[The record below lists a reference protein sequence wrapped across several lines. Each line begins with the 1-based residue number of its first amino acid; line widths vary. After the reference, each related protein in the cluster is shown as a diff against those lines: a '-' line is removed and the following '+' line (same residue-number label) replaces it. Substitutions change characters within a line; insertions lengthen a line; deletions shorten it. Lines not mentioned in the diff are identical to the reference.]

1 MLETLRIENYALID
15 TLEVEFRHGF
25 NVLTGETGAGKSII
39 VGALNL
45 VLGGRA
51 SGDVIR
57 DGAERAKI
65 DALFALPKLP
75 RTLKSL
81 LEELDVALEDG
92 TLLLSRTITADGR
105 SRAYAG
111 GALVP
116 VSVLARIGDELVD
129 LHGQHEHQSL
139 LKPDRQLDLLDA
151 FGSTEHDAAD
161 VEQLVSELRKAEQE
175 LADLEKD
182 DRERARRVEFLR
194 FEVSEIDNAALQSG
208 EEEELRARRNLITNA
223 ERVFERTGSAYAS
236 LYESDGQA
244 AIDSID
250 AALAALEELAD
261 VDQRFRALADQLSGI
276 RATLDDFCGELR
288 VFTDQVEF
296 DPQELDALNQRISLI
311 ADLKRK
317 FGDSIDA
324 ILAYREQAAEE
335 VRRFE
340 QRDQT
345 LAELRARKDTLQ
357 SQAQHAASVLST
369 KRHAA
374 AAKLAKRV
382 SSALQD
388 LGMKGAKFETQ
399 FETTDLTKTGVDRIE
414 FLLAAN
420 PGERPKPLRHVA
432 SGGEISRVMLGI
444 KTVFASADKI
454 PTLIFDEIDAG
465 VGGAVANNVA
475 ARLRELAT
483 SHQTICITHLPQ
495 IAAAAHWHLH
505 VAKAVVKGRTSTSVQ
520 AVSDQVRVQEL
531 ARLLDGSLS
540 DVSLRHA
547 AEMLKA
553 NGD

>member
-15 TLEVEFRHGF
+15 TLEVEFRPGF

-51 SGDVIR
+51 SGDTIR
-57 DGAERAKI
+57 DGADRAKI
-65 DALFALPKLP
+65 DALFALPKLS
-75 RTLKSL
+75 RALRSL
-81 LEELDVALEDG
+81 LEELDVTLEDG

-151 FGSTEHDAAD
+151 FALTEQDAANVEHLVVD
-161 VEQLVSELRKAEQE
+161 LHKVEQD
-175 LADLEKD
+175 LADLERD

-194 FEVSEIDNAALQSG
+194 FEVSEIDNASLRPG
-208 EEEELRARRNLITNA
+208 EEEDVRTRRNLITNA
-223 ERVFERTGSAYAS
+223 ERVFERTGSAYSS
-236 LYESDGQA
+236 LYEGDGQT

-250 AALAALEELAD
+250 AALVALEELAD
-261 VDQRFRALADQLSGI
+261 VDPGFRTMADQLSAI
-276 RATLDDFCGELR
+276 RATLDDFCGDLR
-288 VFTDQVEF
+288 EYTDQVEF

-317 FGDSIDA
+317 FGDSIAA

-340 QRDQT
+340 QKDQT
-345 LAELRARKDTLQ
+345 LAELHARKDALKT
-357 SQAQHAASVLST
+357 QAQQAADALSG
-369 KRHAA
+369 KRRTA

-399 FETTDLTKTGVDRIE
+399 FETTDLTKSGVDRVE

-420 PGERPKPLRHVA
+420 PGERPKPLRQVA

-475 ARLRELAT
+475 TRLRELAA

-505 VAKAVVKGRTSTSVQ
+505 VSKTVAKGRTSTGVH
-520 AVSDQVRVQEL
+520 AVRDEGRVQEL

-547 AEMLKA
+547 AEMLKS